1 MRTSLGL
8 DDRWQKYPVF
18 GDLMSEGT
26 NTAKLR
32 MAADMLGKVVAC
44 ELTERQRQ
52 CLSMYY
58 YGGLT
63 MPEIASELGINK
75 SSVSRAIG
83 RAKTRIERSMKYAMQ
98 MNIETF

>member
-1 MRTSLGL
+1 MRTSIGL
-8 DDRWQKYPVF
+8 EDKWQKYPAF
-18 GDLMSEGT
+18 CDLIFEET
-26 NTAKLR
+26 NSQKIRSAVSLV
-32 MAADMLGKVVAC
+32 GKVIAS

-52 CLSMYY
+52 CLSLYY

-83 RAKTRIERSMKYAMQ
+83 RAKARIERSMKYAMQ
-98 MNIETF
+98 MNIENY

>member
-1 MRTSLGL
+1 MRTSIGL
-8 DDRWQKYPVF
+8 EDQWQKYPAF
-18 GDLMSEGT
+18 YDLISEES
-26 NTAKLR
+26 NSKKIQS
-32 MAADMLGKVVAC
+32 AANLVGKVIAS

-52 CLSMYY
+52 CVSLYF

-63 MPEIASELGINK
+63 MPEIALELGINK

-98 MNIETF
+98 MNVENY